1 MVPTDDARSGG
12 GTASGSLPSVG
23 TLADLLRESTD
34 LGADD
39 IDHLHALVADWAL
52 LADLSFADLLLLVP
66 SRAAAARG
74 GSGPG
79 AEFLVVA
86 QVRPTTGPTAYHN
99 DEVGSVMINRWV
111 VQNSWRE
118 RRIAREGEPE
128 WDGGVPV
135 RTEAIP
141 VLHSDR
147 VIAVL
152 ARDTNLATTRTPS
165 ALESAYLQCA
175 NNLALMI
182 AQGAFPFRGSAA
194 ELPEAPRVGDG
205 MLRLDGSGKVIFASP
220 NALSAYRRLGYTGNV
235 TGEDLRSVHR
245 TLNLPATTPA
255 VWHAIGR
262 RRPVEVEL
270 AVASTVV
277 LLRAIPLFPGAT
289 REVLVLVRDVSDLR
303 RREAQLLSKDATIRE
318 IHHRVKN
325 NLQTVAAL
333 LRLQMRRTKV
343 DEARLALRE
352 SVRRVTSIAVVHETL
367 SQSLGESVP
376 FDEIADQITSVT
388 VDLASTGTR
397 ANTTRKGSFGRL
409 PGELATPLALV
420 LSELLQ
426 NAVEHAF
433 EGSAGMIELR
443 VHRDADRLDVVVA
456 DDGAGLPDDFQ
467 LEHSPRL
474 GLQIV
479 RQLVLGEM
487 QGAIRLQ
494 AGPDRG
500 TEALL
505 SIPLRV

>member
-1 MVPTDDARSGG
+1 M
-12 GTASGSLPSVG
+12 G
-23 TLADLLRESTD
+23 TLADMLRASTD
-34 LGADD
+34 LNDDD
-39 IDHLHALVADWAL
+39 IDQLHALVADWAL

-66 SRAAAARG
+66 SRTSSQRAVKG
-74 GSGPG
+74 GNT
-79 AEFLVVA
+79 EFLVVA

-99 DEVGSVMINRWV
+99 DEVGSVVINRWV
-111 VQNSWRE
+111 VRNAWRE
-118 RRIAREGEPE
+118 HRIAREGEPE

-141 VLHSDR
+141 VRHGDR
-147 VIAVL
+147 IIAVL

-175 NNLALMI
+175 NNLALMV
-182 AQGAFPFRGSAA
+182 AEGLFPFRGSSA

-205 MLRLDGSGKVIFASP
+205 MVRLDGAGKVIFASP

-245 TLNLPATTPA
+245 ALNLPATTPA

-270 AVASTVV
+270 AVGSTVV
-277 LLRAIPLFPGAT
+277 LLRAIPLFPGQT
-289 REVLVLVRDVSDLR
+289 REVLVLVRDVSELR

-343 DEARLALRE
+343 DEARDALRE
-352 SVRRVTSIAVVHETL
+352 SVRRVTSIALVHETL
-367 SQSLGESVP
+367 SQTLGESVP

-388 VDLASTGTR
+388 VDLATTGTR
-397 ANTTRKGSFGRL
+397 ATTRRVGSFGML
-409 PGELATPLALV
+409 SGALATPLALV

-433 EGSAGMIELR
+433 EGSAGSIEIR
-443 VHRDADRLDVVVA
+443 VGRTASRLDVVVA
-456 DDGAGLPDDFQ
+456 DDGAGLPNDFQ

-487 QGAIRLQ
+487 QGTIRLQ
-494 AGPDRG
+494 AGAERG

-505 SIPLRV
+505 SIPISSA

>member
-1 MVPTDDARSGG
+1 M
-12 GTASGSLPSVG
+12 
-23 TLADLLRESTD
+23 LRASTD
-34 LGADD
+34 LSDDD

-66 SRAAAARG
+66 TRASTARG
-74 GSGPG
+74 ANGGT
-79 AEFLVVA
+79 EFLVVA

-99 DEVGSVMINRWV
+99 DEVGSVVINRWV
-111 VQNSWRE
+111 VRNAWLE
-118 RRIAREGEPE
+118 HRIAREGEPE

-141 VLHSDR
+141 VRHGER

-152 ARDTNLATTRTPS
+152 ARDTNLAATRTPS
-165 ALESAYLQCA
+165 ALESAYLQAA

-182 AQGAFPFRGSAA
+182 AEGLFPFRGSSA

-205 MLRLDGSGKVIFASP
+205 MMRLDSAGRVIFASP

-245 TLNLPATTPA
+245 ALNLPATTPA

-270 AVASTVV
+270 SVGSTVV
-277 LLRAIPLFPGAT
+277 LLRAIPLFPGQT
-289 REVLVLVRDVSDLR
+289 REVLVLVRDVSELR

-343 DEARLALRE
+343 EEAKEALGE
-352 SVRRVTSIAVVHETL
+352 SVRRVTSIALVHETL
-367 SQSLGESVP
+367 SQTLGESVP
-376 FDEIADQITSVT
+376 FDEIADQISSVT
-388 VDLASTGTR
+388 VDLAATGSHR
-397 ANTTRKGSFGRL
+397 ATTRRIGSFGML
-409 PGELATPLALV
+409 PGPLATPLALV

-433 EGSAGMIELR
+433 DRSSGSIEVR
-443 VHRDADRLDVVVA
+443 VRRTADRLDVVVA
-456 DDGAGLPDDFQ
+456 DDGAGLPEDFQ

-487 QGAIRLQ
+487 QGTIRLQ
-494 AGPDRG
+494 AGAERG

-505 SIPLRV
+505 SIPLS

>member
-1 MVPTDDARSGG
+1 M
-12 GTASGSLPSVG
+12 G
-23 TLADLLRESTD
+23 TLADMLRASTD
-34 LGADD
+34 LSDDD

-66 SRAAAARG
+66 VRS
-74 GSGPG
+74 GSGSG
-79 AEFLVVA
+79 RGHTSGTEFLVVA

-99 DEVGSVMINRWV
+99 DEVGSVVINRWV
-111 VQNSWRE
+111 VQNAWRE
-118 RRIAREGEPE
+118 HRIAREGEPE

-141 VLHSDR
+141 VRHGDE

-152 ARDTNLATTRTPS
+152 ARDTNLVNPRTPS
-165 ALESAYLQCA
+165 DLESSYLQGA

-182 AQGAFPFRGSAA
+182 AEGAFPFRGSSA
-194 ELPEAPRVGDG
+194 ELPESPRVGDG
-205 MLRLDGSGKVIFASP
+205 MMRLDGAGKVIFASP

-235 TGEDLRSVHR
+235 TGEDLRTVHR
-245 TLNLPATTPA
+245 ALNLPATTPA

-262 RRPVEVEL
+262 RRPVEVE
-270 AVASTVV
+270 AGVGSTVV
-277 LLRAIPLFPGAT
+277 MLRAIPLFPGST

-303 RREAQLLSKDATIRE
+303 RREALLLSKDATIRE

-343 DEARLALRE
+343 DEARSALRE

-388 VDLASTGTR
+388 VDLASTGAR
-397 ANTTRKGSFGRL
+397 ANTRRSGSFGRL

-433 EGSAGMIELR
+433 DGSAGSIEIR
-443 VHRDADRLDVVVA
+443 VQRLVDRLDVVVA
-456 DDGAGLPDDFQ
+456 DDGAGLPEDFQ

-487 QGAIRLQ
+487 HGTIRLQ
-494 AGPDRG
+494 AGPERG

-505 SIPLRV
+505 SIPLSES

>member
-1 MVPTDDARSGG
+1 VCHDVA
-12 GTASGSLPSVG
+12 ASGRLAGVG
-23 TLADLLRESTD
+23 TLADLLHANAQLRP
-34 LGADD
+34 DD

-52 LADLSFADLLLLVP
+52 LSDLSFADLLLLLP
-66 SRAAAARG
+66 CEPGTRPGTAG
-74 GSGPG
+74 GRQDTG
-79 AEFLVVA
+79 AEFVVVA

-99 DEVGSVMINRWV
+99 DEVGSVVMNRWV
-111 VQNSWRE
+111 VQNAWRE
-118 RRIAREGEPE
+118 SRIAREGEPE
-128 WDGGVPV
+128 WDDGVPV

-141 VLHSDR
+141 VRHGDR

-165 ALESAYLQCA
+165 ALESAYLHCA
-175 NNLALMI
+175 NHLALMI
-182 AQGAFPFRGSAA
+182 AEGLFPFRGNAV

-205 MLRLDGSGKVIFASP
+205 MMRLDSDGKVIFASP
-220 NALSAYRRLGYTGNV
+220 NALSAYRRVGYTGNV
-235 TGEDLRSVHR
+235 TGEDLRMVHR
-245 TLNLPATTPA
+245 KLDLPSTAPA

-270 AVASTVV
+270 STGSTVV
-277 LLRAIPLFPGAT
+277 LLRAIPLFPGAH
-289 REVLVLVRDVSDLR
+289 REALVLVRDVSDLR

-333 LRLQMRRTKV
+333 LRLQGRRTKV
-343 DEARLALRE
+343 DEARDALRE

-367 SQSLGESVP
+367 SQTLGESVP
-376 FDEIADQITSVT
+376 FDEIADQVCALT
-388 VDLASTGTR
+388 VDLATTGARPVTR
-397 ANTTRKGSFGRL
+397 RKGSFGRL

-433 EGSAGMIELR
+433 DGADGEIDVR
-443 VHRDADRLDVVVA
+443 VHRGPTRLDVVVA
-456 DDGAGLPDDFQ
+456 DNGAGLPDDFQ

-487 QGAIRLQ
+487 RGTIRLS
-494 AGPDRG
+494 AGPERG

-505 SIPLRV
+505 AIPLAGP

>member
-1 MVPTDDARSGG
+1 
-12 GTASGSLPSVG
+12 VG
-23 TLADLLRESTD
+23 TLTDLLKVSSD
-34 LGADD
+34 LDEGDMS
-39 IDHLHALVADWAL
+39 HLHALVADWAM

-66 SRAAAARG
+66 SRTSVASGLSAGIPG
-74 GSGPG
+74 GG
-79 AEFLVVA
+79 AEFVVVA

-99 DEVGSVMINRWV
+99 DEVGSVVINRWV
-111 VQNSWRE
+111 VQNAWRE
-118 RRIAREGEPE
+118 CRIAREGEPE

-141 VLHSDR
+141 VRHGDR
-147 VIAVL
+147 VIAIL

-165 ALESAYLQCA
+165 ALESAYLQAA
-175 NNLALMI
+175 NNIALMI
-182 AQGAFPFRGSAA
+182 AEGAFPFRGSSAD
-194 ELPEAPRVGDG
+194 LPESPRVGDG
-205 MLRLDGSGKVIFASP
+205 MMRLDSAGRVMFASP

-245 TLNLPATTPA
+245 ALNLPATTPA
-255 VWHAIGR
+255 VWHSIGR
-262 RRPVEVEL
+262 RRPVVVEL
-270 AVASTVV
+270 SAESTVV

-303 RREAQLLSKDATIRE
+303 RQEAQLLTKDATIRE

-343 DEARLALRE
+343 EEAASALRE

-367 SQSLGESVP
+367 SQTLGESVP

-397 ANTTRKGSFGRL
+397 ATTRRLGSFGEL
-409 PGELATPLALV
+409 SGELATPLALV

-433 EGSAGMIELR
+433 DGSAGTIELR
-443 VHRDADRLDVVVA
+443 VNRGARRLDVVVA

-487 QGAIRLQ
+487 HGTIRLQ
-494 AGPDRG
+494 AGAEYG

-505 SIPLRV
+505 SIPLSSG